1 MQVECYDIEVVTG
14 SQAGAGTTAH
24 VYLELCGEGGASGEH
39 RLMYRE
45 AAGRAAFAAGA
56 TDAFKLHCCPL
67 GNLLKVRSG
76 WVGKVGEA
84 KGVWHGLCKFVQG
97 CWGMPGSAWNI
108 APHLSAL
115 PGPHI
120 LMLPCCPTF
129 CCYRCE
135 CFTTMQGPLQT
146 GSCKRCGCAPLAP
159 TAGLFSPAPAGW
171 QCIRTTGKWLARDRI
186 ALHCM
191 QLRSIWVAWQQPA
204 LWTHQLH

>member
-14 SQAGAGTTAH
+14 SQAGAGTTAS

-84 KGVWHGLCKFVQG
+84 KGVWHGLCKFV
-97 CWGMPGSAWNI
+97 PGLLGHAWFCMEHSPPPQC
-108 APHLSAL
+108 AARTPHSDAAMLPHLLLLQVRVFHNNA
-115 PGPHI
+115 GPS
-120 LMLPCCPTF
+120 PDWF
-129 CCYRCE
+129 
-135 CFTTMQGPLQT
+135 LQEV
-146 GSCKRCGCAPLAP
+146 RVR
-159 TAGLFSPAPAGW
+159 PAGAHSW
-171 QCIRTTGKWLARDRI
+171 TVFPCARWLA
-186 ALHCM
+186 
-191 QLRSIWVAWQQPA
+191 V
-204 LWTHQLH
+204 HQDDG